1 MFLIDFKM
9 YSFSFRLSHA
19 LAVSVLL
26 STALGFKP
34 CPILGPRFPV
44 PSGLSSDKI
53 VREAMENITKTFDD
67 LVNSG
72 GGEEH
77 GPIESNTTSF
87 SIGLFSPTD
96 GLNLSKPFFYE
107 YHYAAP
113 SQAKQSSNQ
122 IGAQSIYRIG
132 SLTQVFTAWLTLV
145 EAGEAAWAE
154 PVTKYIPELAQA
166 VASGRDQTSVT
177 QMAWED
183 ITLGDLAAHLA
194 GIPRDC
200 ESPTSL
206 NYFCLGRPY

>member
-1 MFLIDFKM
+1 
-9 YSFSFRLSHA
+9 
-19 LAVSVLL
+19 
-26 STALGFKP
+26 
-34 CPILGPRFPV
+34 
-44 PSGLSSDKI
+44 
-53 VREAMENITKTFDD
+53 MENTTKTFDD
-67 LVNSG
+67 LVRSG

-107 YHYAAP
+107 YHYTAP
-113 SQAKQSSNQ
+113 SLAKQSNNQ
-122 IGAQSIYRIG
+122 TNVGAQSIYRIG

-145 EAGEAAWAE
+145 EAGEVTWTA

-177 QMAWED
+177 QVAWED

-194 GIPRDC
+194 GLPRDC
-200 ESPTSL
+200 EKPISL
-206 NYFCLGRPY
+206 KCFCNGNRY